1 MGFGFMISG
10 GMPRKSPRQPVGG
23 AAGSRDGSAPVG
35 TQRGARGLPVLS
47 VVRASEAWLGLG

>member
-47 VVRASEAWLGLG
+47 VVRASEAWLG